1 MLLKTVFVRFYK
13 SFNFDYLRKF
23 HAKAQR
29 QPWEM
34 IGEMWYPYVR
44 VPIDPKVTTV
54 VGTNES
60 GKSHLLTAIEKGI
73 TGEEIEREDF
83 CRYSQ
88 FFTVE
93 RGKMKWPDFGFEWVD
108 LTPAEQQLVRAAC
121 NIAEG
126 TSFDRFLVFRTD
138 RDRLTVYIPHGEEYT
153 HHELKAETAAKFR
166 NILPVVFT
174 IDSTVALPDSVS
186 IRGLA
191 QTALDTG
198 NSRFET
204 MSRQQRFELLEVFE
218 PIVRNTTWFA
228 SSQAVAQHA
237 AEIFPAFSPL
247 LQAPKAVTP
256 DKADK
261 KKKSEFKLAHDLI
274 CKVADV
280 DPEALAE
287 LHRALRDGKE
297 GHANGIIQEINDRLA
312 ASLNFP
318 NWWVQ
323 DRNFRLV
330 VSPREYDLVFTIRD
344 RTDTDYSFNERSSG
358 LKYFL
363 SYYVQYRAHEPAG
376 GRQEILLMDEP
387 DAYLSSQAQQDLL
400 KIFDAFA
407 FPEDSRRPVQVIY
420 VTHSPF
426 LIDKN
431 HAERIRVL
439 DKGVGEEG
447 TRVVKDAAKN
457 HYEPLR
463 SAFGAFIGETTF
475 IGNSNLMVEGQAD
488 QILLAGAATH
498 LRRRNVSS
506 LETLDLNRVTI
517 VPAGSA
523 PHIPYMV
530 YLARGRDV
538 EQPAVMVLLDSDQSG
553 NDARKRLRKGGA
565 YGKQLLKDSFVLQIG
580 ELDGEGG
587 LNLPREGAPVEIED
601 LIPLPICAEA
611 ARRYAREVCGV
622 SERDSQAITEEA
634 IRGKLTAGNTVFDAV
649 MACFDDLTEEGL
661 HIEKVG
667 FARNVVDI
675 VAQAGPDSP
684 EAMRKSIEAF
694 EGNMKA
700 LFRRLNRI
708 RRDAERELVSERVT
722 HKINRLKNSFL
733 QDHPSAAKREDAH
746 VLFED
751 MVASLD
757 DGPESDPV
765 RIEIL
770 GLRRTFQI
778 DDDMTQPIREYEKFK
793 EGLELIRYAG
803 RLATQEDINGDGRD
817 AGRPVSTESPVGTA
831 GAVVEAS
838 EKESPGAPGVAK

>member
-1 MLLKTVFVRFYK
+1 MLLKTIFVRFYK
-13 SFNFDYLRKF
+13 SFNFDYLGKF
-23 HAKAQR
+23 HAQAEP

-34 IGEMWYPYVR
+34 IGNMWYPFVR
-44 VPIDPKVTTV
+44 VPIDTKVTTI
-54 VGTNES
+54 VGANES

-73 TGEEIEREDF
+73 SGNGIEREDF

-93 RGKMKWPDFGFEWVD
+93 RGKMKWPDFGFEWSD
-108 LTPAEQQLVRAAC
+108 ITSAEQQQILSICSV
-121 NIAEG
+121 AEG
-126 TSFDRFLVFRTD
+126 TEFDRFLAFRTD
-138 RDRLTVYIPHGEEYT
+138 KDKFTVYIPHGAEYT
-153 HHELKAETAAKFR
+153 RYELTAEATEKLKTL
-166 NILPVVFT
+166 LPVIFR
-174 IDSTVALPDSVS
+174 IDSSVALPNSVS

-191 QTALDTG
+191 RAALESKS
-198 NSRFET
+198 SRLEVLD
-204 MSRQQRFELLEVFE
+204 RQQRFELLETFE
-218 PIVRNTTWFA
+218 PIVRNQSWFA
-228 SSQAVAQHA
+228 DPEAIIKHA
-237 AEIFPAFSPL
+237 PEIFPAFSPL
-247 LQAPKAVTP
+247 LQPTRAVGS
-256 DKADK
+256 DNGAESKNQ
-261 KKKSEFKLAHDLI
+261 SEFKLAHDLI

-297 GHANGIIQEINDRLA
+297 GHANGIIQEINDRLS

-344 RTDTDYSFNERSSG
+344 RTETDYSFSERSSG

-363 SYYVQYRAHEPAG
+363 SYYVQYRAHVPTS

-400 KIFDAFA
+400 KIFEAFA
-407 FPEDSRRPVQVIY
+407 FPDDSRAPVQVIY

-447 TRVVKDAAKN
+447 TRVVRDAAKN

-463 SAFGAFIGETTF
+463 SAFGAFVGETTF
-475 IGNSNLMVEGQAD
+475 IGNCNLMVEGQSD

-498 LRRRNVSS
+498 LRRSQVSN

-523 PHIPYMV
+523 QHIPYMV

-538 EQPAVMVLLDSDQSG
+538 EQPAVIVLLDSDQSG
-553 NDARKRLRKGGA
+553 LEAKKRLAKGGA
-565 YGKQLLKDSFVLQIG
+565 YGKQLLKESFVLQIG
-580 ELDGEGG
+580 DLSNTSLTPSNGRG
-587 LNLPREGAPVEIED
+587 PIEIED
-601 LIPLPICAEA
+601 LVPLPICAA
-611 ARRYAREVCGV
+611 AAKQYAREICGISEQRCQAMTEAAIQDKLKDTQNVFEAV
-622 SERDSQAITEEA
+622 S
-634 IRGKLTAGNTVFDAV
+634 
-649 MACFDDLTEEGL
+649 ACFTALAEDGP

-667 FARNVVDI
+667 FARNIMEI
-675 VAQAGPDSP
+675 VATAGQQNTDQMKQSIATF
-684 EAMRKSIEAF
+684 EA
-694 EGNMKA
+694 NMKV
-700 LFRRLNRI
+700 LFRRLNEI
-708 RRDAERELVSERVT
+708 RRDAERELITERVS
-722 HKINRLKNSFL
+722 HKINRLKKSFL
-733 QDHPSAAKREDAH
+733 QDHPTNAKREDAH

-751 MVASLD
+751 MVLSLD

-765 RIEIL
+765 RLAIM
-770 GLRRTFQI
+770 GLRRSYEI
-778 DDDMTQPIREYEKFK
+778 DDDMTQPIKDYERFR

-803 RLATQEDINGDGRD
+803 RIATQE
-817 AGRPVSTESPVGTA
+817 S
-831 GAVVEAS
+831 AS
-838 EKESPGAPGVAK
+838 EGNEKPETTPFTGEPQSQVLEKAAAG

>member
-13 SFNFDYLRKF
+13 SFNFDYLRKY
-23 HAKAQR
+23 HAQAER

-34 IGEMWYPYVR
+34 IDDMWYPYVR

-54 VGTNES
+54 VGANES
-60 GKSHLLTAIEKGI
+60 GKSHLLTAIEKGVS
-73 TGEEIEREDF
+73 GDGIEREDF

-93 RGKMKWPDFGFEWVD
+93 RGQMKWPDFGFEWDD
-108 LTPAEQQLVRAAC
+108 LTSVDQQRVRSAC

-126 TSFDRFLVFRTD
+126 TSFDRFLLFRTN
-138 RDRLTVYIPHGEEYT
+138 RGSLTVYIPRGGDYS
-153 HHELKAETAAKFR
+153 HHELEGDAAVNFR
-166 NILPVVFT
+166 NILPRVFRLDPE
-174 IDSTVALPDSVS
+174 IALPDSVS

-191 QTALDTG
+191 KGKLEPER
-198 NSRFET
+198 SRFELIN
-204 MSRQQRFELLEVFE
+204 RRQRFGLLETFE
-218 PIVRNTTWFA
+218 LATLNPDWFA
-228 SSQAVAQHA
+228 SPEAVQQYA
-237 AEIFPAFSPL
+237 AHISPAMSPL
-247 LQAPKAVTP
+247 LRGSKVNGN
-256 DKADK
+256 DGLADQ
-261 KKKSEFKLAHDLI
+261 KSREFRLAYDLL

-287 LHRALRDGKE
+287 LYRALRDGKE

-312 ASLNFP
+312 ATLNFP

-330 VSPREYDLVFTIRD
+330 VSPREFDLVFTIRD
-344 RTDTDYSFNERSSG
+344 RTNTDYSFNERSSG

-363 SYYVQYRAHEPAG
+363 SYYVQYRAHEPRG
-376 GRQEILLMDEP
+376 DRQELLLMDEP

-400 KIFDAFA
+400 KIFEAFA
-407 FPEDSRRPVQVIY
+407 FPEDGRQPIQVIY

-439 DKGVGEEG
+439 EKGVGEEG

-463 SAFGAFIGETTF
+463 SAFGAFVGETTF
-475 IGNSNLMVEGQAD
+475 IGNCNLMVEGQAD

-498 LRRRNVSS
+498 LRRLSVST

-538 EQPAVMVLLDSDQSG
+538 EQPAVIVLLDSDRSG
-553 NDARKRLRKGGA
+553 NDARRRLRKGGA
-565 YGKQLLKDSFVLQIG
+565 YGRQLLKDNFILQIG
-580 ELDGEGG
+580 DLGGEAG
-587 LNLPREGAPVEIED
+587 LSLGRSGAPVEMED

-611 ARRYAREVCGV
+611 ARKYAREVCGV
-622 SERDSQAITEEA
+622 SEREAAVITPEA
-634 IRGKLTAGNTVFDAV
+634 ISKKLTGDRTVFDAV
-649 MACFDDLTEEGL
+649 AECFDDLPEDGL

-667 FARNVVDI
+667 FARNVVEVVGELARESDP
-675 VAQAGPDSP
+675 AGSHKSLEEF
-684 EAMRKSIEAF
+684 EA
-694 EGNMKA
+694 NMKI
-700 LFRRLNRI
+700 LFRKLNRI
-708 RRDAERELVSERVT
+708 RREAERELVSERVT
-722 HKINRLKNSFL
+722 HKINRLKDSFL
-733 QDHPSAAKREDAH
+733 QDHPFAARREDAH
-746 VLFED
+746 VLFDD
-751 MVASLD
+751 MEASLD

-765 RIEIL
+765 RIAIMN
-770 GLRRTFQI
+770 LRREFRI
-778 DDDMTQPIREYEKFK
+778 DDDMTRPIEGYEKFK
-793 EGLELIRYAG
+793 EGLERVKYAG
-803 RLATQEDINGDGRD
+803 RIATQEPDPEDAADEGDKPPSDG
-817 AGRPVSTESPVGTA
+817 G
-831 GAVVEAS
+831 EAKTPS
-838 EKESPGAPGVAK
+838 LATTKE

>member
-1 MLLKTVFVRFYK
+1 
-13 SFNFDYLRKF
+13 
-23 HAKAQR
+23 
-29 QPWEM
+29 
-34 IGEMWYPYVR
+34 MWYPFVR
-44 VPIDPKVTTV
+44 VPVDSRVTTI
-54 VGTNES
+54 VGANES

-73 TGEEIEREDF
+73 SGNEIEREDF

-93 RGKMKWPDFGFEWVD
+93 RGKMKWPDFGFEWTD
-108 LTPAEQQLVRAAC
+108 ISSAEQRQILAIC
-121 NIAEG
+121 NVAEG
-126 TSFDRFLVFRTD
+126 TEFDRFLAFRTD
-138 RDRLTVYIPHGEEYT
+138 KDKFTVYIPHGAEYT
-153 HHELKAETAAKFR
+153 RYELKSEASEKLKHL
-166 NILPVVFT
+166 LPVIFR
-174 IDSTVALPDSVS
+174 IDSNVALPDSVS

-191 QTALDTG
+191 QAALESKSSRLEALD
-198 NSRFET
+198 
-204 MSRQQRFELLEVFE
+204 RQQRFELLETFE
-218 PIVRNTTWFA
+218 PILRNQSWFA
-228 SSQAVAQHA
+228 DPQAIVKHA
-237 AEIFPAFSPL
+237 PEIFPAFSPL
-247 LQAPKAVTP
+247 LQPTRKSSSDGRTES
-256 DKADK
+256 K
-261 KKKSEFKLAHDLI
+261 KESEFKLAHDLI

-297 GHANGIIQEINDRLA
+297 GHANGIIQEINNRLA

-323 DRNFRLV
+323 DRNFQLV

-344 RTDTDYSFNERSSG
+344 RTETDYSFSERSSG

-363 SYYVQYRAHEPAG
+363 SYYVQYRAHAPAA

-400 KIFDAFA
+400 KIFEAFA

-447 TRVVKDAAKN
+447 TRVVRDAAKN

-463 SAFGAFIGETTF
+463 SAFGAFVGETTF
-475 IGNSNLMVEGQAD
+475 IGNCNLMVEGQAD
-488 QILLAGAATH
+488 QILLAGAAAH
-498 LRRRNVSS
+498 LRRRRASN

-523 PHIPYMV
+523 QHIPYMV

-553 NDARKRLRKGGA
+553 SDAKKRLGKGGA
-565 YGKQLLKDSFVLQIG
+565 YGKQLLRDSFVLQIRD
-580 ELDGEGG
+580 LASCPG
-587 LNLPREGAPVEIED
+587 LTLSKEQGPIEIED

-611 ARRYAREVCGV
+611 AKRYAREICGI
-622 SERDSQAITEEA
+622 SEHDCLAITKDA
-634 IRGKLTAGNTVFDAV
+634 IQANLANAQNVFDAV
-649 MACFDDLTEEGL
+649 LACFKGL
-661 HIEKVG
+661 SEDGIHIEKVG
-667 FARNVVDI
+667 FARNVIEILATSGQPNTD
-675 VAQAGPDSP
+675 
-684 EAMRKSIEAF
+684 ELSISIAVF
-694 EGNMKA
+694 EENMKV
-700 LFRRLNRI
+700 LFRRLNEI

-722 HKINRLKNSFL
+722 HKINRLKKSFI
-733 QDHPSAAKREDAH
+733 QDHPAGAKREDAH

-751 MVASLD
+751 MVLSLD

-765 RIEIL
+765 RLEIL
-770 GLRRTFQI
+770 GLRRCYEI
-778 DDDMTQPIREYEKFK
+778 DDDMTQPIKDYENFK
-793 EGLELIRYAG
+793 QGLELIRYAG
-803 RLATQEDINGDGRD
+803 RIATQENGGERN
-817 AGRPVSTESPVGTA
+817 GRPEITLSQEVPASGPLEKAAA
-831 GAVVEAS
+831 G
-838 EKESPGAPGVAK
+838 

>member
-1 MLLKTVFVRFYK
+1 MLLKTIFVRFYK

-23 HAKAQR
+23 HAKAEP
-29 QPWEM
+29 QPWEL
-34 IGEMWYPYVR
+34 IGNMWYPFVR
-44 VPIDPKVTTV
+44 VPVDPQVTTI
-54 VGTNES
+54 VGANES

-73 TGEEIEREDF
+73 SGNEIEREDF

-93 RGKMKWPDFGFEWVD
+93 RGKMKWPDFGFEWADISAV
-108 LTPAEQQLVRAAC
+108 EQRQILAIC
-121 NIAEG
+121 NVAEG
-126 TSFDRFLVFRTD
+126 TEFDRFLAFRTD
-138 RDRLTVYIPHGEEYT
+138 KDKFTVYIPHGAEYT
-153 HHELKAETAAKFR
+153 RHELKPDAAEKLKHL
-166 NILPVVFT
+166 LPVIFR
-174 IDSTVALPDSVS
+174 IDSNVALPNSVS

-191 QTALDTG
+191 QAALESKS
-198 NSRFET
+198 SRLE
-204 MSRQQRFELLEVFE
+204 SLDRQERFELLESFE
-218 PIVRNTTWFA
+218 PIVRNQGWFA
-228 SSQAVAQHA
+228 DPQAIVKHA
-237 AEIFPAFSPL
+237 PEIFPAFSSF
-247 LQAPKAVTP
+247 LQPSRTFSS
-256 DKADK
+256 DGQTESK
-261 KKKSEFKLAHDLI
+261 KQSEFKLAHDLI

-344 RTDTDYSFNERSSG
+344 RTETDYSFSERSSG

-363 SYYVQYRAHEPAG
+363 SYYVQYRAHAPAG

-400 KIFDAFA
+400 KIFEAFA
-407 FPEDSRRPVQVIY
+407 FPEDSRKPVQVIY

-447 TRVVKDAAKN
+447 TRVVRDAAKN

-463 SAFGAFIGETTF
+463 SAFGAFVGETTF
-475 IGNSNLMVEGQAD
+475 IGNCNLMVEGQAD

-498 LRRRNVSS
+498 LRRSRVST
-506 LETLDLNRVTI
+506 LQTLDLNRVTI

-523 PHIPYMV
+523 QHIPYMV

-553 NDARKRLRKGGA
+553 AEAKRRLAKGGP

-580 ELDGEGG
+580 DLAASAGLALSTGES
-587 LNLPREGAPVEIED
+587 PIEIED
-601 LIPLPICAEA
+601 LVPLPICVEA
-611 ARRYAREVCGV
+611 ARKYAREICGV
-622 SERDSQAITEEA
+622 SEQDCLAISQAA
-634 IRGKLTAGNTVFDAV
+634 IREQLKNTEKVFNAV
-649 MACFDDLTEEGL
+649 AACFNDLSKDGL

-667 FARNVVDI
+667 FARNVIDTVTTS
-675 VAQAGPDSP
+675 GPANS
-684 EAMRKSIEAF
+684 EELRASITAF
-694 EGNMKA
+694 EGNMKI
-700 LFRRLNRI
+700 LFTRLNEI
-708 RRDAERELVSERVT
+708 RRDAERELISERVT
-722 HKINRLKNSFL
+722 HKINRLKKSFL
-733 QDHPSAAKREDAH
+733 QDHPSTAKREDAH

-751 MVASLD
+751 MVLSLD

-765 RIEIL
+765 RLAIMA
-770 GLRRTFQI
+770 LRRSHEI
-778 DDDMTQPIREYEKFK
+778 DDDMTQPIKDYETFK

-803 RLATQEDINGDGRD
+803 RIATQERSSEQSSSPEPKVSGEPMAPATAEAA
-817 AGRPVSTESPVGTA
+817 AG
-831 GAVVEAS
+831 
-838 EKESPGAPGVAK
+838 